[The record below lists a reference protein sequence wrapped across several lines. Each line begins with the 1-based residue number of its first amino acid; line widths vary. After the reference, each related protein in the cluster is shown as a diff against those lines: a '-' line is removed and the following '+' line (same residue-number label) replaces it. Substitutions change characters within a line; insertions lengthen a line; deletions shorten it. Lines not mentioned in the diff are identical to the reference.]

1 MNKCIGYAKPENWI
15 PAAQNKRI
23 TDGGKG
29 KIGVGEEGPAPSNS
43 QFCCNFAT
51 PIKSSNLRSDRQV
64 QGDIR
69 VTAYVG
75 RTIPVYCRGGIGP
88 LAE

>member
-64 QGDIR
+64 QGGHPGHR
-69 VTAYVG
+69 VCWTRRSRYIAAAASD
-75 RTIPVYCRGGIGP
+75 
-88 LAE
+88 L